1 MTRPRLLDGV
11 GPSPIGYERHCHV
24 HGELPPS
31 PTLRAE
37 LERSGLRGR
46 GGASFPLSTKLE
58 AVCRARGKPVVVV
71 NACEGEPMSAKDR
84 LLLRRAPQLVLDG
97 AHSLATAIGAR
108 DVIVAIDERE
118 HELAENVGLAIGDRP
133 RAPRVSFELTAVP
146 SGYVSGQETAL
157 VRWCNEQ
164 VAKPRWS
171 GRRVS
176 ERGIG
181 RRPTLVGNAETVAH
195 VALIARHG
203 AAWFRAVGTEADPGT
218 VLVTIS
224 GAVRAPGVYEI
235 AHGDPLGSLLA
246 AAGGVTE
253 PARAFLVGGYSG
265 SWIDAAQASAIHLSP
280 GQLRPLGARLGPGI
294 VVVLGESACPVE
306 EIARAA
312 IWLTG
317 QSAGQCG
324 PCVHGLAAIAGALSE
339 IRDGRAGD
347 GRAGDG
353 RGGDGRRALAR
364 VERWCE
370 QVAGRG
376 ACRHPDGAAGL
387 VASALRVFAR
397 EMTDH
402 AAGGRCDVCR
412 DARARPASR
421 RPQRRGMAGVT

>member
-11 GPSPIGYERHCHV
+11 GPSPISYERHRHV

-31 PTLRAE
+31 PTLRDE

-46 GGASFPLSTKLE
+46 GGASFPLATKVE
-58 AVCRARGKPVVVV
+58 AVCWARGKPVLVV

-84 LLLRRAPQLVLDG
+84 LLLQRTPHLVLDG
-97 AHSLATAIGAR
+97 AHALAAAIGAR
-108 DVIVAIDERE
+108 EVIVAIDERASG
-118 HELAENVGLAIGDRP
+118 LAENVRLAIGDRP

-157 VRWCNEQ
+157 VSWCNER
-164 VAKPRWS
+164 VAKPRYS
-171 GRRVS
+171 DRRVS

-181 RRPTLVGNAETVAH
+181 RRPTLVANAETVAH

-218 VLVTIS
+218 ALVTIS
-224 GAVRAPGVYEI
+224 GAVRTPGVYEI
-235 AHGDPLGSLLA
+235 AQGEPLASLLA
-246 AAGGVTE
+246 AAGGVDQR
-253 PARAFLVGGYSG
+253 PRACLVGGYAG
-265 SWIDAAQASAIHLSP
+265 GWIDAAQMPAIELSP

-294 VVVLGESACPVE
+294 VVVLGESACPVDE
-306 EIARAA
+306 TARAA
-312 IWLTG
+312 AWLAG

-347 GRAGDG
+347 GR
-353 RGGDGRRALAR
+353 RALAQ
-364 VERWCE
+364 VERWCDS
-370 QVAGRG
+370 VVGRG
-376 ACRHPDGAAGL
+376 ACRHPDGAAGF

-397 EMTDH
+397 EMSDH

-412 DARARPASR
+412 AAGARAASR
-421 RPQRRGMAGVT
+421 PPARRGLAGVT